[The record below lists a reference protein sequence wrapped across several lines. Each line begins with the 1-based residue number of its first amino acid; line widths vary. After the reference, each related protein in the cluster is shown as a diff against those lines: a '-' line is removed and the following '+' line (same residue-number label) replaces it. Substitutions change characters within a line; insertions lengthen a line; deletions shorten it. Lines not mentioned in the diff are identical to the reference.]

1 MPEKKAKRTILPQRD
16 HEAELKM
23 TIKIICKILE
33 ALHWPLEKL
42 DDAFIFSVTRFSR
55 ESGVTIK
62 HIREFEEIQLQKEKK
77 TEDPE
82 GEEPMVIDALTGKSG
97 SEIKEENN
105 DSDDEEPDEVQ
116 NEQEEELM
124 ETDEAETK
132 EREYPIGLLQK
143 VYTYLHLV
151 VRPKLYKLVTR
162 REDVNVD
169 AEADEQVIHIPLAS
183 ALIKV
188 LCTLGLEAIRSYC
201 PSIILKIVDM
211 LRSRNFSQR
220 EIARKALVSALNILG
235 DRWFGLFIEEL
246 QAGLQRGYQ
255 KHVQIASISALLH
268 GHEFETGTVDDQIQP
283 ITDTLLSDLVGEQ
296 GKEKK
301 IGKIVGK
308 TPEAKGK
315 NYSIGCYKRLAQVV
329 SPGALNSLIQPIK
342 DRILSSTD
350 LKDHVALFGALKAIC
365 EGMNYQTGLGNL
377 SSKNRLRDR
386 FQLKI

>member
-1 MPEKKAKRTILPQRD
+1 M
-16 HEAELKM
+16 
-23 TIKIICKILE
+23 
-33 ALHWPLEKL
+33 
-42 DDAFIFSVTRFSR
+42 
-55 ESGVTIK
+55 
-62 HIREFEEIQLQKEKK
+62 
-77 TEDPE
+77 
-82 GEEPMVIDALTGKSG
+82 
-97 SEIKEENN
+97 
-105 DSDDEEPDEVQ
+105 
-116 NEQEEELM
+116 
-124 ETDEAETK
+124 
-132 EREYPIGLLQK
+132 GLLQK

-268 GHEFETGTVDDQIQP
+268 GHEFETGTVDDQIIP

-315 NYSIGCYKRLAQVV
+315 NYSIGCYKRLSQIL

-342 DRILSSTD
+342 ERILNSTE

-365 EGMNYQTGLGNL
+365 EGNNYQMIIPSLLLWRFWRL
-377 SSKNRLRDR
+377 SFPDFNN
-386 FQLKI
+386 